1 MRSRLNF
8 ILAAALFAVLGL
20 HWALRPEP
28 GRRNVEAL
36 PGMVRAVP
44 AEAFS
49 ENAVFADGKTLQPP
63 PAGTVVR
70 GLLPL
75 PYRPTPE
82 DAVRAGLELANPFP
96 AANAAILARGKVTY
110 ETYCAVCHGPAGAGD
125 GTVAK
130 RGFPAPPSLL
140 AEKALALR
148 DGQIFHILTY
158 GQGNMPSYAAQVAR
172 DDRWKAVLW
181 VRELQKAEMAS
192 RTARITTTSAGARP
206 L

>member
-1 MRSRLNF
+1 MNRLSF
-8 ILAAALFAVLGL
+8 TLALALFAVLGL

-28 GRRNVEAL
+28 GERNLEAL
-36 PGMVRAVP
+36 PGMVKSVP

-49 ENAVFADGKTLQPP
+49 ESAVFADGKTLQPP

-75 PYRPTPE
+75 HYRATPE

-96 AANAAILARGKVTY
+96 ASNARSLARGKVVYDTWC
-110 ETYCAVCHGPAGAGD
+110 TVCHGPAGKGD
-125 GTVAK
+125 GTVAR

-140 AEKALALR
+140 ADKALGLR
-148 DGQIFHILTY
+148 DGQIFHILTW
-158 GQGNMPSYAAQVAR
+158 GQGNMPAYAAQVTR

-181 VRELQKAEMAS
+181 VREMQKAAPG
-192 RTARITTTSAGARP
+192 RTATTGATAP
-206 L
+206 